1 MVFRSRFLGCRDNF
15 TTWGCIVIFW
25 NVYLKGELLDTV
37 PYSSDCDAEYVTRS
51 LIEHDGYDPSIMIAD
66 SRQEVLSASPLWPIK
81 LLTIE
86 TGDHA
91 IRISAIG
98 PNRYQVIYGAD
109 YREGARAEVSAHIGQ
124 SVFHALECLGR
135 LDQ

>member
-1 MVFRSRFLGCRDNF
+1 M
-15 TTWGCIVIFW
+15 IFW
-25 NVYLKGELLDTV
+25 NVYLKGELVDTV

-51 LIEHDGYDPSIMIAD
+51 LVEHDGYDPSIMVAD
-66 SRQEVLSASPLWPIK
+66 SRQEPPSPLWPVK

-86 TGDHA
+86 TGDHP

-109 YREGARAEVSAHIGQ
+109 YREGSREEVSAHIGD
-124 SVFHALECLGR
+124 SVFHALECLGK